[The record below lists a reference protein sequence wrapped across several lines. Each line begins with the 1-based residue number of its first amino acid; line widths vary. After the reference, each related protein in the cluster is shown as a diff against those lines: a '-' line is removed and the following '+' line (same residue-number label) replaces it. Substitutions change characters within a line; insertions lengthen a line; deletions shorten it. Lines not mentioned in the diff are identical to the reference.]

1 MRRRIPR
8 GRDSGRPRPREA
20 SPLVDR
26 VVVVGASAGGL
37 EALQQLVAGLPADL
51 PAAVLVVV
59 HLQAGSESALPRVLD
74 RVGALPA
81 AHARSGEA
89 LQPGRIVVAPPDQHL
104 LVRDS
109 KVRLSRGPR
118 ENRQRP
124 AIDALFRSAAAAYG
138 PGVVAVVLS
147 GALDDGAVGAATVA
161 AQDGTVLVQDPDEAR
176 VTGMPRAALAAV
188 RRAQA
193 LPAAALG
200 PAVADLVRRPPAGH
214 GGVHAQQ
221 EGRVAMEQSPTATS
235 QLGTPA
241 ALGCPECQ
249 GGMFE
254 AAREGTVTYT
264 CHVGHAWS
272 AQTLLDAERQ
282 SVEGAIYNAASKL
295 LEMAAVHRRLAA
307 LAAEHGEGAPEEHL
321 RAAEA
326 AEERARRIQELATE
340 DPGPA

>member
-1 MRRRIPR
+1 MLAPGPEQRPAPGAGR
-8 GRDSGRPRPREA
+8 GSLLTDR
-20 SPLVDR
+20 LV
-26 VVVVGASAGGL
+26 VIGASAGGL
-37 EALQQLVAGLPADL
+37 DVLQQLVRGFPPDL

-59 HLQAGSESALPRVLD
+59 HLQPGPDSALPKVL
-74 RVGALPA
+74 
-81 AHARSGEA
+81 ARSGPMPA
-89 LQPGRIVVAPPDQHL
+89 LHPRNGDPLRAGQIVVAPPDHHL
-104 LVRDS
+104 LVHDS

-124 AIDALFRSAAAAYG
+124 AIDTLFRSAAAAYG

-147 GALDDGAVGAATVA
+147 GALDDGAVGAAAIA
-161 AQDGTVLVQDPDEAR
+161 AQDGAVLVQDPDEAR
-176 VTGMPRAALAAV
+176 VTGMPRATLAAV
-188 RRAQA
+188 RRARA

-221 EGRVAMEQSPTATS
+221 EGRVAMEQRPTATS

-282 SVEGAIYNAASKL
+282 
-295 LEMAAVHRRLAA
+295 
-307 LAAEHGEGAPEEHL
+307 
-321 RAAEA
+321 
-326 AEERARRIQELATE
+326 
-340 DPGPA
+340 

>member
-1 MRRRIPR
+1 
-8 GRDSGRPRPREA
+8 
-20 SPLVDR
+20 
-26 VVVVGASAGGL
+26 VVIGASAGGL

-59 HLQAGSESALPRVLD
+59 HLQPSSESALPKVLA
-74 RVGALPA
+74 RAGPLPA
-81 AHARSGEA
+81 AHPRTGEA
-89 LQPGRIVVAPPDQHL
+89 LHAGRIVVAPPDQHL
-104 LVRDS
+104 LVHDS

-147 GALDDGAVGAATVA
+147 GALDDGAVGAAAVA
-161 AQDGTVLVQDPDEAR
+161 AQDGAVLVQDPEEAR
-176 VTGMPRAALAAV
+176 VSGMPRAALAAV
-188 RRAQA
+188 RRARA
-193 LPAAALG
+193 LPAAALAA
-200 PAVADLVRRPPAGH
+200 AVSDLVRRPPPAVH
-214 GGVHAQQ
+214 GEPDPQP
-221 EGRVAMEQSPTATS
+221 EGSAAMDDGPTATTD
-235 QLGTPA
+235 LGVPA

-254 AAREGTVTYT
+254 SAPGGTVTYT
-264 CHVGHAWS
+264 CHVGHTWS

-282 SVEGAIYNAASKL
+282 TVEGAIYNAASKL
-295 LEMAAVHRRLAA
+295 LEMAAVHRRLAK
-307 LAAEHGEGAPEEHL
+307 LAADRGEGDPAEHL

-326 AEERARRIQELATE
+326 AEERARRIEELATE

>member
-1 MRRRIPR
+1 MRG
-8 GRDSGRPRPREA
+8 GRDVAATGPGEA
-20 SPLVDR
+20 SPLTDR
-26 VVVVGASAGGL
+26 LVVVGASAGGL

-51 PAAVLVVV
+51 PAAVLVAV
-59 HLQAGSESALPRVLD
+59 HLQPSSDSALPKVLA
-74 RVGALPA
+74 RAGALPA
-81 AHARSGEA
+81 AHPRTGEA
-89 LQPGRIVVAPPDQHL
+89 LRPGSIVVAPPDQHL
-104 LVRDS
+104 LVHDS

-147 GALDDGAVGAATVA
+147 GALDDGAVGAAAVA
-161 AQDGTVLVQDPDEAR
+161 AQDGVVLVQDPDEAR

-188 RRAQA
+188 RRARA

-200 PAVADLVRRPPAGH
+200 PAVADLVRRPVAER
-214 GGVHAQQ
+214 GGVGAQQ
-221 EGRVAMEQSPTATS
+221 EGRVVMEQPPTATS
-235 QLGTPA
+235 ELGTPA

-254 AAREGTVTYT
+254 SAPDGAVIYT

-295 LEMAAVHRRLAA
+295 LEMAAVHRRLAQH
-307 LAAEHGEGAPEEHL
+307 AERGDGDPGEHL

-326 AEERARRIQELATE
+326 AEERSRRIQELATE
-340 DPGPA
+340 DPGPD